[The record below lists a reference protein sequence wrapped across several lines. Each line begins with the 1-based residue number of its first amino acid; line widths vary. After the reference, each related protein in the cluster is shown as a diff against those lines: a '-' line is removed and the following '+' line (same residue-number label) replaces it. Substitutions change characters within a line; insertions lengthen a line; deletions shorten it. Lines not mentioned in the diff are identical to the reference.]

1 MHGLGGRLPDVVG
14 VGQSWREGCG
24 QWGWHGRMTRG
35 RFALRKAGGKLLQIT
50 TGGGATLER
59 RDGSRVVLKA
69 PPPNHPPPLWGCFLV
84 QGGKYFVPRGAT
96 QQPRLESVSRREI

>member
-59 RDGSRVVLKA
+59 RDGSRVVLKGL
-69 PPPNHPPPLWGCFLV
+69 PPKHPPPLVGCFLG
-84 QGGKYFVPRGAT
+84 QGENYFVGPDPPNKPVKKTLHT
-96 QQPRLESVSRREI
+96 Q

>member
-69 PPPNHPPPLWGCFLV
+69 PPPKPPPLLWGGLPGA
-84 QGGKYFVPRGAT
+84 GGNYSVRPRPAKQT
-96 QQPRLESVSRREI
+96 R

>member
-59 RDGSRVVLKA
+59 WDGSRVVLKA
-69 PPPNHPPPLWGCFLV
+69 LPQNHPPILGGCFLV
-84 QGGKYFVPRGAT
+84 QGEIYSVRPRPAK
-96 QQPRLESVSRREI
+96 QPG

>member
-59 RDGSRVVLKA
+59 RGGSRVVVKA
-69 PPPNHPPPLWGCFLV
+69 LPHKHPPIL
-84 QGGKYFVPRGAT
+84 GGGVPGEGQNYPVPRRSGTEAR
-96 QQPRLESVSRREI
+96 QESCAHRN